1 MGCQTNHYSRC
12 VSVTQFTL
20 YGQFD
25 FSSGQLSTFYMVN
38 SSFYV
43 VDFLLLI
50 MSTFH
55 YLYGQVDFLYGHL
68 FTFYIS
74 QCYKDCRLK
83 TADQG

>member
-1 MGCQTNHYSRC
+1 MGCQTNHYSHC

-25 FSSGQLSTFYMVN
+25 FSSGQLSNFYMVN

-55 YLYGQVDFLYGHL
+55 YLYGLVDFLYGHL
-68 FTFYIS
+68 FTFYII
-74 QCYKDCRLK
+74 QC
-83 TADQG
+83 

>member
-1 MGCQTNHYSRC
+1 MGCQTNHYSCC

-25 FSSGQLSTFYMVN
+25 FSSGQPSTFYMVN

-68 FTFYIS
+68 FTFYII
-74 QCYKDCRLK
+74 QC
-83 TADQG
+83 

>member
-1 MGCQTNHYSRC
+1 MGCQTNHYSCC
-12 VSVTQFTL
+12 VSVSQFTL

-68 FTFYIS
+68 FTFYII
-74 QCYKDCRLK
+74 QC
-83 TADQG
+83 

>member
-1 MGCQTNHYSRC
+1 MGCQTNHYSCC

-20 YGQFD
+20 YGQFN

-55 YLYGQVDFLYGHL
+55 YLYGLVDFLYGHL
-68 FTFYIS
+68 FTFYIV
-74 QCYKDCRLK
+74 QC
-83 TADQG
+83 

>member
-1 MGCQTNHYSRC
+1 MGCQTNHYSCC

-20 YGQFD
+20 YGQFN

-68 FTFYIS
+68 FTFYII
-74 QCYKDCRLK
+74 QC
-83 TADQG
+83 

>member
-1 MGCQTNHYSRC
+1 MGCQTNHYSCC
-12 VSVTQFTL
+12 VSVTRFTL

-68 FTFYIS
+68 FTFYII
-74 QCYKDCRLK
+74 QC
-83 TADQG
+83 

>member
-1 MGCQTNHYSRC
+1 MGCQTNHYSCC

-20 YGQFD
+20 YGQLD

-50 MSTFH
+50 MSTFY

-68 FTFYIS
+68 FTFYII
-74 QCYKDCRLK
+74 QC
-83 TADQG
+83 

>member
-1 MGCQTNHYSRC
+1 MGCQTNHYSCC

-20 YGQFD
+20 YGQFN

-55 YLYGQVDFLYGHL
+55 YLYGLVDFLYGHL
-68 FTFYIS
+68 FTFYII
-74 QCYKDCRLK
+74 QC
-83 TADQG
+83 

>member
-1 MGCQTNHYSRC
+1 MGCQTNHYSCC
-12 VSVTQFTL
+12 VSATQFTL
-20 YGQFD
+20 YGQFN

-68 FTFYIS
+68 FTFYII
-74 QCYKDCRLK
+74 QC
-83 TADQG
+83 

>member
-1 MGCQTNHYSRC
+1 MGCQTNHYSHC

-20 YGQFD
+20 YGQLD
-25 FSSGQLSTFYMVN
+25 FSSGQLSNFYMVN

-50 MSTFH
+50 MSTFTFNIWLTFY

-74 QCYKDCRLK
+74 QC
-83 TADQG
+83 

>member
-1 MGCQTNHYSRC
+1 MGCQTNHYSCC

-20 YGQFD
+20 YGQFN
-25 FSSGQLSTFYMVN
+25 FSSGQLSNFYMVN

-68 FTFYIS
+68 FTFYII
-74 QCYKDCRLK
+74 QC
-83 TADQG
+83 

>member
-1 MGCQTNHYSRC
+1 MGCQTNHYSCC

-25 FSSGQLSTFYMVN
+25 FSSGKLSTFYMVN

-68 FTFYIS
+68 FTFYII
-74 QCYKDCRLK
+74 QC
-83 TADQG
+83 